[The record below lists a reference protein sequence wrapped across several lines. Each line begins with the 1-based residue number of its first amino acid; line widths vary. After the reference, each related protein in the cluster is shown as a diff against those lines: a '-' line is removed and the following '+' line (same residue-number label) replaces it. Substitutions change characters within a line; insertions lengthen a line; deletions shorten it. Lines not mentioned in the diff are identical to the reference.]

1 LPAYPK
7 GGDDPGSLRLDTSS
21 GTIIPVWLVP
31 GRPWLEPKT
40 PMKRY
45 WSINGRF
52 LAQPMTGVQRY
63 AREIVRALD
72 ALVAEYPRELEVEL
86 LIPPGTEATLP
97 LRNMAARPIGRLSG
111 HLWEQ
116 VSLPSGVRGGLLSLC
131 NTGPVALSRQIVCI
145 HDMNTRIYPQSYTA
159 AFRLLYWSL
168 IPVLGRRA
176 AAISTVSE
184 YSAAELVR
192 FGVCREDKL
201 FVAPNGNE
209 HVHRWTPKPVPRL
222 SAFSA
227 EDTIVL
233 LGSRAPHKNIDLII
247 GMADRLAL
255 AGLRLAIVGGSDTRV
270 FGAGRGGAVASNI
283 TWLGRLSDDE
293 LAALL
298 GNCLCLAFPSLVEG
312 FGLPPLEAMALGCPV
327 IVSDRASL
335 PEICGDAALYASPD
349 DADAWVGRFMELAT
363 NPALRQ
369 PMIARGLAAV
379 DRFSWLSSAERYLE
393 AMATMDGVP
402 YSPTGK
408 GAPQPD
414 APVEWRAGSAPI
426 PSIETI
432 SSR

>member
-1 LPAYPK
+1 MH
-7 GGDDPGSLRLDTSS
+7 
-21 GTIIPVWLVP
+21 
-31 GRPWLEPKT
+31 
-40 PMKRY
+40 MKRH

-63 AREIVRALD
+63 AHEIVRALD
-72 ALVAEYPRELEVEL
+72 ILLAENPRELEVEL
-86 LIPPGTEATLP
+86 LMPPGTEAALP
-97 LRNMAARPIGRLSG
+97 LHNISVRSIGRFGGRLGG

-145 HDMNTRIYPQSYTA
+145 HDMNTRIYPQSYTT
-159 AFRLLYWSL
+159 AFRLLYRTL
-168 IPVLGRRA
+168 IPALGRRA
-176 AAISTVSE
+176 GAISTVSE

-192 FGVCREDKL
+192 FGVCRADKL

-209 HVHRWTPKPVPRL
+209 HVRRWTPASTPSL
-222 SAFSA
+222 SAFSV

-233 LGSRAPHKNIDLII
+233 LGSRAPHKNIDLIA

-255 AGLRLAIVGGSDTRV
+255 AGLRLAIVGGSDARI
-270 FGAGRGGAVASNI
+270 FGAGRDGAVASNVI
-283 TWLGRLSDDE
+283 WLGRLSDDE

-298 GNCLCLAFPSLVEG
+298 RNCLCLAFPSFVEG

-327 IVSDRASL
+327 VVSDRASL

-349 DADAWVGRFMELAT
+349 DADAWFGRFMELAT
-363 NPALRQ
+363 RPALRRR
-369 PMIARGLAAV
+369 MIARGLAAV
-379 DRFSWLSSAERYLE
+379 DRFSWLASAERYLQ
-393 AMATMDGVP
+393 AMAAMDGVP

-408 GAPQPD
+408 AIPQPGELVGQG
-414 APVEWRAGSAPI
+414 ARSAPI
-426 PSIETI
+426 PSIEAI

>member
-1 LPAYPK
+1 
-7 GGDDPGSLRLDTSS
+7 
-21 GTIIPVWLVP
+21 
-31 GRPWLEPKT
+31 
-40 PMKRY
+40 MKRH

-63 AREIVRALD
+63 AHEIVRALD
-72 ALVAEYPRELEVEL
+72 ILLAENPRELEVEL
-86 LIPPGTEATLP
+86 LTPPGTEATLP
-97 LRNMAARPIGRLSG
+97 LRNISARPIGRFGGRLGG

-145 HDMNTRIYPQSYTA
+145 HDMNTRVYPQSYTT
-159 AFRLLYWSL
+159 AFRLLYRTL
-168 IPVLGRRA
+168 IPALGRRA
-176 AAISTVSE
+176 GAISTVSE

-192 FGVCREDKL
+192 FGVCRADKL

-209 HVHRWTPKPVPRL
+209 HVRRWTPASTPSL
-222 SAFSA
+222 SAFSV

-233 LGSRAPHKNIDLII
+233 LGSRAPHKNIDLIA

-255 AGLRLAIVGGSDTRV
+255 AGLRLAIVGGSDARI
-270 FGAGRGGAVASNI
+270 FGAGRGDAAASNV

-298 GNCLCLAFPSLVEG
+298 RNCLCLAFPSFVEG

-349 DADAWVGRFMELAT
+349 DSDAWFGRFMELAT
-363 NPALRQ
+363 RPALRRR
-369 PMIARGLAAV
+369 MIARGLAAV
-379 DRFSWLSSAERYLE
+379 DRFSWLASAERYLQ
-393 AMATMDGVP
+393 AMAAMDGVP

-408 GAPQPD
+408 AIPQPGELVGQD
-414 APVEWRAGSAPI
+414 DRSTPI
-426 PSIETI
+426 PSIEAI
-432 SSR
+432 SSRYVSATRRHE

>member
-1 LPAYPK
+1 
-7 GGDDPGSLRLDTSS
+7 
-21 GTIIPVWLVP
+21 
-31 GRPWLEPKT
+31 
-40 PMKRY
+40 MKRH

-52 LAQPMTGVQRY
+52 LTQPMTGVQRY
-63 AREIVRALD
+63 AHEIVRALD
-72 ALVAEYPRELEVEL
+72 TLLAEGSLELEVEL
-86 LIPPGTEATLP
+86 LMPPGTEAALP
-97 LRNMAARPIGRLSG
+97 LRNMSTRPIGMLGGSLGG

-159 AFRLLYWSL
+159 AFRLLYRTL
-168 IPVLGRRA
+168 IPALGRRV

-192 FGVCREDKL
+192 FGVCRADKL

-209 HVHRWTPKPVPRL
+209 HVRRWAPKPMPFL

-233 LGSRAPHKNIDLII
+233 LGSRAPHKNIDLIA

-255 AGLRLAIVGGSDTRV
+255 AGLRLAIVGGSDARI
-270 FGAGRGGAVASNI
+270 FGAGRGDAVASNV

-327 IVSDRASL
+327 VVSDRASL

-349 DADAWVGRFMELAT
+349 DADAWFSRFMELAT
-363 NPALRQ
+363 KPALRRR
-369 PMIARGLAAV
+369 MIARGLAAV
-379 DRFSWLSSAERYLE
+379 GRFSWLASAERYLE
-393 AMATMDGVP
+393 AMAAMDGVP

-408 GAPQPD
+408 AVLQPGEL
-414 APVEWRAGSAPI
+414 VEQDVRPAPI
-426 PSIETI
+426 PSIEAI
-432 SSR
+432 SSRYASATRRHE